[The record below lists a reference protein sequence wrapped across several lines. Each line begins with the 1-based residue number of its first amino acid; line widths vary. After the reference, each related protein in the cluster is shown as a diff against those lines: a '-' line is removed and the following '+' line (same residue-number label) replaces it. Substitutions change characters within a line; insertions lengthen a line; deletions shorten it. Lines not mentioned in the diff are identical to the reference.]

1 MLRWVPS
8 PQKNNAFFFY
18 TDFVATT
25 PVPTTTIKTTTVKA
39 TPEQK
44 PPEKTTTKAPEVET
58 EATGKS
64 QPYLLQKKINYK
76 VMFDFHDV

>member
-1 MLRWVPS
+1 MCLHHE
-8 PQKNNAFFFY
+8 KIYIFFFY

-25 PVPTTTIKTTTVKA
+25 PVPTTTIKTTTVK
-39 TPEQK
+39 TSPEQK

-76 VMFDFHDV
+76 VMFEFYDS